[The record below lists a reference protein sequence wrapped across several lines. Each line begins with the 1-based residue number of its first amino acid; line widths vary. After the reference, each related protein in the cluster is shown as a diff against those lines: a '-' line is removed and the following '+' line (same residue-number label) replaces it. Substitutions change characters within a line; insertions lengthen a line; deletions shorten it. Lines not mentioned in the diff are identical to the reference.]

1 MGCKIERVGVRMEC
15 WGLGLVAS
23 SAYISGL
30 AIRGAWLRCGILVA
44 ASTKPTHL
52 NAGSTWVNSW
62 RVSHQGL
69 SGSSPAWVWMHV

>member
-1 MGCKIERVGVRMEC
+1 MMGCKIERVGVRMEC

-44 ASTKPTHL
+44 ASTKTH
-52 NAGSTWVNSW
+52 T
-62 RVSHQGL
+62 
-69 SGSSPAWVWMHV
+69 P